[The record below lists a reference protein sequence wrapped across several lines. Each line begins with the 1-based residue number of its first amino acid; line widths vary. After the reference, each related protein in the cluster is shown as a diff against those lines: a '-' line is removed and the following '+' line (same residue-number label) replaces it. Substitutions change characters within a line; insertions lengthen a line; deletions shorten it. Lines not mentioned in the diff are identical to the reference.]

1 MEKLKNGRY
10 QIASAEEVIKAVEEI
25 EGYIEKY
32 GWQDKVVKPY
42 NAWIKLPEFIKPF
55 KDYERYTYSSKEV
68 MLSELN
74 GLIEY
79 YINPWLKR
87 EAEPKITVKLI
98 TNGKIKTVPKS
109 IAESYFEMELAE
121 PVK

>member
-42 NAWIKLPEFIKPF
+42 STWIKLPEFIKPF